1 MEKKLSPRRDGAID
15 LVKALAICA
24 VLCIHCSANHF
35 ANYPVGSL
43 RWLATDFFGSV
54 SRWAVPAF
62 LLCSGALMNDPDRDV
77 SIKKLFSRY
86 LLRLAA
92 ALGAWAVFYEL
103 LRLFFSR
110 GSAPVGQLLL
120 QAGKNLLYGNTYY
133 HLYYFY
139 FVFALYLAL
148 PLTRLVVRCA
158 SPSELRYIVGLWLL
172 LGGVL
177 RFLQFFWPFSQM
189 YASLLYLVMP
199 AAFLCPGLG
208 LLGWYLRQH
217 PPKDWIAP
225 LLTFLAGFAVTFL
238 GTWRRS
244 AQAGELDQFYLD
256 GFSLFILV
264 MAVGVFR
271 LSQWWGLRWG
281 ETPKAVRFLSAASF
295 CVYLVHPFFQ
305 ALAVPSLFLALPV
318 WLAVPAQAAVL
329 LSLSLA
335 AYWVLRRL
343 PVVGRWL
350 I

>member
-1 MEKKLSPRRDGAID
+1 MEKKISSRRDGSID

-35 ANYPVGSL
+35 ANYQVGSVH
-43 RWLATDFFGSV
+43 WLITDFFGSV

-77 SIKKLFSRY
+77 PLGKLFSRY

-92 ALGAWAVFYEL
+92 SLAAWAVFYEL
-103 LRLFFSR
+103 LRMFFAR
-110 GSAPVGQLLL
+110 GTAPLGQLAL
-120 QAGKNLLYGNTYY
+120 QAGENLLYGNTYY

-148 PLTRLVVRCA
+148 PLTRLAARCA
-158 SPSELRYIVGLWLL
+158 SEAELRYIVGVWLL
-172 LGGVL
+172 SGGVL
-177 RFLQFFWPFSQM
+177 RFLQYFWPFSQM
-189 YASLLYLVMP
+189 HASLLYLVMP

-208 LLGWYLRQH
+208 LFGWYLRRH
-217 PPKDWIAP
+217 PPKGWLGP

-244 AQAGELDQFYLD
+244 ARSGELNQFYLD

-264 MAVGVFR
+264 MAVGIFR
-271 LSQWWGLRWG
+271 LCQWRSAQWA
-281 ETPKAVRFLSAASF
+281 EIPQPVRFLSSASF

-305 ALAVPSLFLALPV
+305 SIAFPSRFLAMPV

-329 LSLSLA
+329 LALSLA

-343 PVVGRWL
+343 PVVGKWL